1 MKCKVCHKDNE
12 KCFSSVIMNKY
23 EIDYFHCDHCDF
35 LQTEEPYWLDEA
47 YAQSINVSDTGY
59 MVRNLF
65 YSKRLTILLYF
76 LFGKNGRY
84 VDYAGGYGVFVRL
97 MRDIGFEFYWDD
109 KYTTNLFSTGFE
121 WNGVDKVEAVTLF
134 EAFEH
139 FIDPIG
145 ELNKLRNISDTII
158 FTTDLHPDPVPKPN
172 EWWYY
177 GLDHGQH
184 ISFYSKKT
192 FNEISNQLGMYYLN
206 SGSLH
211 ILSKHQV
218 SDWKLDS
225 TRLVKFGLDKIICK
239 LMESKTWSDHER
251 MSKNVE

>member
-1 MKCKVCHKDNE
+1 
-12 KCFSSVIMNKY
+12 MNKY
-23 EIDYFHCDHCDF
+23 TIDYFHCDHCDF
-35 LQTEEPYWLDEA
+35 LQTEDPYWLEEA
-47 YAQSINVSDTGY
+47 YSQPINSSDTGY

-65 YSKRLTILLYF
+65 YFKRLTILLYL
-76 LFGKNGRY
+76 LFGKSGQF

-97 MRDIGFEFYWDD
+97 MRDIGFDFYWDD

-139 FIDPIG
+139 FVDPIEEIG
-145 ELNKLRNISDTII
+145 KLRNISDTII

-192 FNEISNQLGMYYLN
+192 FSEIADQLGMYYLN
-206 SGSLH
+206 LGSLH
-211 ILSKHQV
+211 ILSKYKV
-218 SDWKLDS
+218 AAWKLAS
-225 TRLVKFGLDKIICK
+225 TKFARLGLDKFICK
-239 LMESKTWSDHER
+239 FLESKTWSDHEKL
-251 MSKNVE
+251 SKAVQ